1 MNPTQ
6 NPAYRPTALITGG
19 VGGIGR
25 AICHTLALN
34 DFQVLFTYRS
44 KADEAQQLEK
54 ELAGSGHQSFQ
65 LDVSDSHQIDK
76 LALTISEKTRQ
87 LDLLVNC
94 AGMTRFV
101 PHQDLESLEDELIDQ
116 IFQVNWRGSFSTIR
130 SFRKLLENS
139 PEALIV
145 NISSIAGKTGEG
157 SNVAYCASKAALD
170 SMTRSLARALAP
182 KIRVVSVAPGVV
194 ETEFIK
200 GLDPEWREK
209 QLRRTPSGHF
219 AQPEE
224 VGKAILHLFQ
234 DLKSLNGCR
243 LDLDGGRPLG

>member
-1 MNPTQ
+1 MDPRQDLVT
-6 NPAYRPTALITGG
+6 RPTALITGG
-19 VGGIGR
+19 LGGIGR

-44 KADEAQQLEK
+44 KADKAQQLEK

-65 LDVSDSHQIDK
+65 LDVSDSVQIDK
-76 LALTISEKTRQ
+76 LAVTTSEKTSQ

-94 AGMTRFV
+94 AGMTRFI
-101 PHQDLESLEDELIDQ
+101 PHQDLESLDDELIDQ

-200 GLDPEWREK
+200 GLDPEWRER

-224 VGKAILHLFQ
+224 VAKAILYLYK

-243 LDLDGGRPLG
+243 LDLDGARPLG

>member
-6 NPAYRPTALITGG
+6 NSAYRPTALITGG

-34 DFQVLFTYRS
+34 NIQVLFTYRS
-44 KADEAQQLEK
+44 KADEAHQLEK

-65 LDVSDSHQIDK
+65 LDVSDSYQIDK

-101 PHQDLESLEDELIDQ
+101 PHQDLESLDDDLIDQ

-130 SFRKLLENS
+130 SFRQLLENS
-139 PEALIV
+139 PEALII

-200 GLDPEWREK
+200 RLDPDWREK
-209 QLRRTPSGHF
+209 QLSRTPSGHF

-224 VGKAILHLFQ
+224 VAKAILHLFQ

>member
-6 NPAYRPTALITGG
+6 NSASRPTALITGG

-25 AICHTLALN
+25 AICLTLALN
-34 DFQVLFTYRS
+34 GFQVLFTYRS
-44 KADEAQQLEK
+44 KFNEAQRLEK

-65 LDVSDSHQIDK
+65 LDVCDSHQIDK

-101 PHQDLESLEDELIDQ
+101 PHQDMDSLDDELIDQ

-224 VGKAILHLFQ
+224 VAKAILYLFQ

>member
-1 MNPTQ
+1 
-6 NPAYRPTALITGG
+6 
-19 VGGIGR
+19 
-25 AICHTLALN
+25 
-34 DFQVLFTYRS
+34 
-44 KADEAQQLEK
+44 
-54 ELAGSGHQSFQ
+54 
-65 LDVSDSHQIDK
+65 
-76 LALTISEKTRQ
+76 
-87 LDLLVNC
+87 
-94 AGMTRFV
+94 MTRFV

-130 SFRKLLENS
+130 SFRQLLENS
-139 PEALIV
+139 PEALII

>member
-1 MNPTQ
+1 MDPRQDLVT
-6 NPAYRPTALITGG
+6 RPTALITGG

-44 KADEAQQLEK
+44 KADKAQQLEK

-65 LDVSDSHQIDK
+65 LDVSDSVQIDK
-76 LALTISEKTRQ
+76 LAVTTSEKTRQ

-101 PHQDLESLEDELIDQ
+101 PHQDLESLDDDLIDQ

-130 SFRKLLENS
+130 SFRQLLENS
-139 PEALIV
+139 PEALII

-182 KIRVVSVAPGVV
+182 KIRVVSVAPGLV

-200 GLDPEWREK
+200 GLDPDWREK

-224 VGKAILHLFQ
+224 VAKAILHLFK
-234 DLKSLNGCR
+234 DLTSLNGCR

>member
-1 MNPTQ
+1 
-6 NPAYRPTALITGG
+6 
-19 VGGIGR
+19 
-25 AICHTLALN
+25 
-34 DFQVLFTYRS
+34 
-44 KADEAQQLEK
+44 
-54 ELAGSGHQSFQ
+54 
-65 LDVSDSHQIDK
+65 
-76 LALTISEKTRQ
+76 
-87 LDLLVNC
+87 
-94 AGMTRFV
+94 MTRFV
-101 PHQDLESLEDELIDQ
+101 PHQDMDSLDDELIDQ

-209 QLRRTPSGHF
+209 QLHRTPIGHF

-224 VGKAILHLFQ
+224 VAKAILHLFQ

-243 LDLDGGRPLG
+243 LDLDGARPLG

>member
-1 MNPTQ
+1 MDPRQDLVT
-6 NPAYRPTALITGG
+6 RPTALITGG

-44 KADEAQQLEK
+44 KADKAQQLEK
-54 ELAGSGHQSFQ
+54 ELAGSGHQSYQ
-65 LDVSDSHQIDK
+65 LDVSDSVQIDK
-76 LALTISEKTRQ
+76 LAVTTSEKTRQ

-130 SFRKLLENS
+130 SFRQLLENS

-200 GLDPEWREK
+200 GLDPEWRER

-224 VGKAILHLFQ
+224 VAKAILYLYK

-243 LDLDGGRPLG
+243 LDLDGARPLG

>member
-1 MNPTQ
+1 MDPRQDLVT
-6 NPAYRPTALITGG
+6 RPTALITGG

-44 KADEAQQLEK
+44 KADKAQQLEK

-65 LDVSDSHQIDK
+65 LDVSDSVQIDK
-76 LALTISEKTRQ
+76 LAVTTSEKTRQ

-101 PHQDLESLEDELIDQ
+101 PHQDLESLDDDLIDQ

-130 SFRKLLENS
+130 SFRQLLENS
-139 PEALIV
+139 PEALII

-182 KIRVVSVAPGVV
+182 KIRVVSVAPGLV

-200 GLDPEWREK
+200 GLDQDWREK

-224 VGKAILHLFQ
+224 VAKAILHLFK

>member
-1 MNPTQ
+1 MDPRQDLVT
-6 NPAYRPTALITGG
+6 RPTALITGG

-44 KADEAQQLEK
+44 KADKAQQLEK

-65 LDVSDSHQIDK
+65 LDVSDSVQIDK
-76 LALTISEKTRQ
+76 LAVTTSEKTRQ

-130 SFRKLLENS
+130 SFRQLLENS
-139 PEALIV
+139 PEALII

-209 QLRRTPSGHF
+209 QLLRTPSGHF